1 MYTFIKK
8 KDVQEHLL
16 NELSKMKNSSWYS
29 KKPRKDFH
37 FLWEMY
43 DHKYGVKNYDSSA
56 LRIAPSTI
64 KALETKK
71 IGMKSGRPKY
81 MKDNG

>member
-1 MYTFIKK
+1 
-8 KDVQEHLL
+8 
-16 NELSKMKNSSWYS
+16 
-29 KKPRKDFH
+29 
-37 FLWEMY
+37 MY

-64 KALETKK
+64 KALETEK

-81 MKDNG
+81 MKDNDGYTFITKCEEFGDFKPVKIKAGKKY